1 MKVNL
6 VNLRERV
13 IDGLCSA
20 FESKPVSFVIDR
32 PRLFGATLSLVM
44 AAFYFGFVARE
55 RAPVDL
61 HWLGIVS
68 GVVFVGVAV
77 FCCWLSWYE
86 SRPRANKGEPPMPIP
101 PAPSRH
107 WPPRPDWMPALG
119 GEATLTL
126 PELPG
131 PKPLGKLE
139 PSPDWPHHGPRSN
152 RT

>member
-1 MKVNL
+1 MKFQDL
-6 VNLRERV
+6 VERV
-13 IDGLCSA
+13 IDSID
-20 FESKPVSFVIDR
+20 SKPMRFLTDHTRAFSIG
-32 PRLFGATLSLVM
+32 LALVM
-44 AAFYFGFVARE
+44 AAFYFGFVARQHVP
-55 RAPVDL
+55 AGMNV
-61 HWLGIVS
+61 LGIVC
-68 GVVFVGVAV
+68 GVVFVAVAV
-77 FCCWLSWYE
+77 FACWLTYAE